1 MEFSVEKTE
10 EPTET
15 PIEEDFEMADADKD
29 GRLNLDEYKTMQ
41 IMIKARKGIVQD
53 FESKEVQMEINN
65 GHAFLCHLER
75 NKAGPTVQTFQKVKY
90 IKAVWNEINEIKVNI

>member
-1 MEFSVEKTE
+1 
-10 EPTET
+10 
-15 PIEEDFEMADADKD
+15 
-29 GRLNLDEYKTMQ
+29 
-41 IMIKARKGIVQD
+41 
-53 FESKEVQMEINN
+53 MEINN